1 MAGATPNTRNWV
13 ANELPDFAGRN
24 YHIEVTGQVE
34 VGATNETPVLRMHT
48 PQGINERILMLDLS
62 IVSAGMGGQI
72 MIWKEARFTR
82 PTSGHQYDEAD
93 ILFDG
98 RIIERIKVEH
108 PKTAKPAAAKKGSK
122 KKVKKPARKAAK
134 KSAKKSAAKKSVK
147 KASKKKAGKRKAG
160 KKKKL

>member
-1 MAGATPNTRNWV
+1 MAGATPNTRNWI

-34 VGATNETPVLRMHT
+34 VGATNETPVLRMHS
-48 PQGINERILMLDLS
+48 PQGFNPRILLLDLS
-62 IVSAGMGGQI
+62 IVSEGMGGQI

-82 PTSGHQYDEAD
+82 PTSGNQYDEVD

-108 PKTAKPAAAKKGSK
+108 PKTAAPA
-122 KKVKKPARKAAK
+122 KKPAKKKAAK
-134 KSAKKSAAKKSVK
+134 KSAVKKKKSVK
-147 KASKKKAGKRKAG
+147 KTAKKAVKKKAKKKTKKKAGK
-160 KKKKL
+160 KKRL